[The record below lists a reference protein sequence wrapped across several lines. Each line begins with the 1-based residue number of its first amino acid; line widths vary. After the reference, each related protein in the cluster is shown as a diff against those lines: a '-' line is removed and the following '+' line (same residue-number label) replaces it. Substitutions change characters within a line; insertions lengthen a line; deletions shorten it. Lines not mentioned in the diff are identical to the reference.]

1 MQHISVLKNESIK
14 YLNIKNAGIYYDATY
29 GGGGHS
35 KEILKKDIHSLYAT
49 DKDIF
54 VTPIVNDKL
63 NFVKS
68 DFVEFLENQ
77 DYKDILFDGILADF
91 GVSNMQ
97 ILGEERGFSFLHDYH
112 LDMRMDQTQE
122 LDAHFIVNNYTSEQL
137 FLIIKKYGEEKFASR
152 IANSIVRNRPINTTF
167 ELVEAVKQVKKPNK
181 KNKKNINPATQTF
194 QAIRI
199 EVNQE
204 LKKIEDFLD
213 LAVNRLKVGGRL
225 VVISFHSLEDRIVK
239 RRFLEYKKDCICPI
253 DLPVCACDKVS
264 LGNIIT
270 RKPVIPTDDELKIN
284 SKSRSAKL
292 RVFERI

>member
-1 MQHISVLKNESIK
+1 MQHISVLKNESLK
-14 YLNIKNAGIYYDATY
+14 YLNIKANGVYYDATY

-35 KEILKKDIHSLYAT
+35 KEILKEDISALYAT
-49 DKDIF
+49 DKDSN
-54 VTPIVNDKL
+54 VTPILNDKL

-68 DFVEFLENQ
+68 DFVEFLKDEK
-77 DYKDILFDGILADF
+77 YKNIMFDGILADF

-122 LDAHFIVNNYTSEQL
+122 IDAHYIVNNYSSEEL
-137 FLIIKKYGEEKFASR
+137 FIIIKKYGEEKFASR

-167 ELVEAVKQVKKPNK
+167 ELVDAVKQVKKVKNH
-181 KNKKNINPATQTF
+181 NKKNINPATQTF

-199 EVNQE
+199 EVNEE
-204 LKKIEDFLD
+204 LKKIEEFLD
-213 LAVNRLKVGGRL
+213 LAVNRLKPGGRL
-225 VVISFHSLEDRIVK
+225 AVISFHSLEDRIVK
-239 RRFLEYKKDCICPI
+239 KRFLEYKKDCVCPI
-253 DLPVCACDKVS
+253 EILVCSCDKVS

-270 RKPVIPTDDELKIN
+270 RKPIPPSEEEIKLN
-284 SKSRSAKL
+284 PKSRSAKL

>member
-1 MQHISVLKNESIK
+1 MLHVSVLKNESIK
-14 YLNIKNAGIYYDATY
+14 SLNIKENGVYYDATY

-35 KEILKKDIHSLYAT
+35 KEILKENIQALYAT
-49 DKDIF
+49 DKDSNVSHIN
-54 VTPIVNDKL
+54 NDKL
-63 NFVKS
+63 NFIKS
-68 DFVEFLENQ
+68 DFVEFLQNPKYE
-77 DYKDILFDGILADF
+77 DILFDGILADF

-122 LDAHFIVNNYTSEQL
+122 LDAHYVVNNYSSEEL
-137 FLIIKKYGEEKFASR
+137 FIIIKKYGEEKFASR

-167 ELVEAVKQVKKPNK
+167 ELVEAVKQVKKPK
-181 KNKKNINPATQTF
+181 KKGTNPATQTF

-213 LAVNRLKVGGRL
+213 LAVKRLKVGARL
-225 VVISFHSLEDRIVK
+225 SVISFHSLEDRIVK
-239 RRFLEYKKDCICPI
+239 RRFLSYKNDCICPM
-253 DLPVCACDKVS
+253 DLPVCACNEVS

-270 RKPVIPTDDELKIN
+270 RKPIVPSDEEIDLN
-284 SKSRSAKL
+284 PKSRSAKL

>member
-1 MQHISVLKNESIK
+1 MEHISVLKNEAIH
-14 YLNIKNAGIYYDATY
+14 YLNIKDNGIYYDATY
-29 GGGGHS
+29 GGGGHT
-35 KEILKKDIHSLYAT
+35 KEILKKNIKTLYAT
-49 DKDIF
+49 DKDLNVNPINDNKLIF
-54 VTPIVNDKL
+54 VR
-63 NFVKS
+63 S
-68 DFVEFLENQ
+68 DFVEFLK
-77 DYKDILFDGILADF
+77 DDKYKNILFDGILADF

-97 ILGEERGFSFLHDYH
+97 ILGEERGFSFLHDYY

-122 LDAHFIVNNYTSEQL
+122 LDAHYVVNNYSSEEL

-167 ELVEAVKQVKKPNK
+167 ELADAVKQVKKAD
-181 KNKKNINPATQTF
+181 KNKKNINPATKTF

-204 LKKIEDFLD
+204 LKKIEEFLD
-213 LAVNRLKVGGRL
+213 LAVNRLKKGGRL

-239 RRFLEYKKDCICPI
+239 WRFIEYRKDCICPK
-253 DLPVCACDKVS
+253 DLPVCVCNKVS

-270 RKPVIPTDDELKIN
+270 RKPVIPSEEELKLN
-284 SKSRSAKL
+284 PKSRSAKL